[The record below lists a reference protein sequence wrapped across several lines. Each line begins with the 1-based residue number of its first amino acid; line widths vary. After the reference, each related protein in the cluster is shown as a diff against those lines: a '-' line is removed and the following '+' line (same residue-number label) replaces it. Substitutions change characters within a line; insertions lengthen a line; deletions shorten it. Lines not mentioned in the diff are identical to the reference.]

1 MGKLTDSF
9 RSVFAGQRGTI
20 VIGSAV
26 LASGLLAAGL
36 AVGEGDDSGN
46 GSRTAASPQQ
56 SVRVVTTID
65 YYLS

>member
-9 RSVFAGQRGTI
+9 RSVFAGQRGTV

-26 LASGLLAAGL
+26 LAFGLLAVGE
-36 AVGEGDDSGN
+36 GEGDDSGN

>member
-1 MGKLTDSF
+1 MGKLTHSF
-9 RSVFAGQRGTI
+9 RSVFAGQRGTV

-26 LASGLLAAGL
+26 LAFGLL